1 MRKLLFLLA
10 IGAMILCAQEPPA
23 GGGRGRGPAAP
34 PKNLKVLAPDNFMAN
49 MRLATAGLGVQ
60 CTFCHEQD
68 RSADTK
74 PEKVT
79 ARMMFQMVMD
89 INSKMPADA
98 KVKVTCYTC
107 HRGMETPVSAPPAQ

>member
-23 GGGRGRGPAAP
+23 GGGRGRGTPPP
-34 PKNLKVLAPDNFMAN
+34 PKNLKVLPADGYMNY
-49 MRLATAGLGVQ
+49 MRQATAGLGVQ
-60 CTFCHEQD
+60 CGFCHEQD
-68 RSADTK
+68 RSSDAK

-89 INSKMPADA
+89 INAKMPDA

-107 HRGMETPVSAPPAQ
+107 HRGMQEPLSAPPAQ